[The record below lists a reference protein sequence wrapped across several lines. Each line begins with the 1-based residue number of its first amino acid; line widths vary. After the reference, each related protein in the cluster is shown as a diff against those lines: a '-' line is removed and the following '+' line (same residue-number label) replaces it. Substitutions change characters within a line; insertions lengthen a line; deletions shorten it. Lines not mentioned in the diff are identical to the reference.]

1 MANNAGKKRRP
12 LFAPILARLLLLGCG
27 SPRSSIPPDAPL
39 LSRPVVVGEENTSN
53 YSLMMRVSNSKPAK
67 LKASVKVKGDPSEVL
82 ERNRSLGFGIP
93 SGVSTWTVLSDVKQH
108 RKKPIYIKIDWQSGS
123 ESGVERFVVKP

>member
-1 MANNAGKKRRP
+1 MANKAGKKRRP
-12 LFAPILARLLLLGCG
+12 LFAPILAALLLVGCG
-27 SPRSSIPPDAPL
+27 SPRSSAPPNAPL
-39 LSRPVVVGEENTSN
+39 LSKPELVRDENTSN

-67 LKASVKVKGDPSEVL
+67 LKASVKVKGDPSEVF

-93 SGVSTWTVLSDVKQH
+93 SGASGWTMLSDVKQH
-108 RKKPIYIKIDWQSGS
+108 RKKPIYIKIDWQAGS